1 MKMVNLLKALGNV
14 RADYIEEASTF
25 KKKTAL
31 KCQISIAIA
40 ACLCLIVGAEIYAL
54 PRLTGN
60 SHVESSDANA
70 TSGEN
75 KKEVVY
81 IVKNGDSRQASYVKY
96 VNNTDGEV
104 YDDSIC
110 SDDSDAEVTEQP
122 ITEDDLATDF
132 STMVKG
138 APPAE
143 VNYTLIPAYRFLYEE
158 DLTNID
164 TDKPFYWNAIS
175 YIYGTHFIDAGVG
188 DFIPV
193 GVYVSDDGTYCYVI
207 DRKSDGTSTKT
218 TYSIL
223 GDNSEDYKVI
233 SVDTY
238 SD

>member
-1 MKMVNLLKALGNV
+1 MKKIISLIMAMCMVFAF
-14 RADYIEEASTF
+14 ASTASTS
-25 KKKTAL
+25 TA
-31 KCQISIAIA
+31 AIGSVKA
-40 ACLCLIVGAEIYAL
+40 TASF
-54 PRLTGN
+54 
-60 SHVESSDANA
+60 SHTQPTFTA
-70 TSGEN
+70 
-75 KKEVVY
+75 
-81 IVKNGDSRQASYVKY
+81 
-96 VNNTDGEV
+96 GEV
-104 YDDSIC
+104 YDDSMC

-122 ITEDDLATDF
+122 ITEDDLASDF

-158 DLTNID
+158 DLNNID
-164 TDKPFYWNAIS
+164 TDKPFYWNAVS
-175 YIYGTHFIDAGVG
+175 YIYGTHFMDAGVG

-207 DRKSDGTSTKT
+207 DKKSEGTSTKT

-223 GDNSEDYKVI
+223 GDNSEDYEVI